1 MRVTDSAE
9 VELEALRKAV
19 AGIDKL
25 TFSGI
30 DTPET
35 RAARALPAKAM
46 LSATK
51 VIFSLMQGATDG
63 EIRRA
68 QESGKAEA
76 EQRVA
81 KRLAMPA
88 AHVGMAAFGLWGHS
102 LTDERERRVAG
113 RIGAEVSDR
122 SARMIRAHA
131 TRELEREVRL
141 QLEKESYRWPQ

>member
-1 MRVTDSAE
+1 
-9 VELEALRKAV
+9 
-19 AGIDKL
+19 
-25 TFSGI
+25 
-30 DTPET
+30 
-35 RAARALPAKAM
+35 M

-51 VIFSLMQGATDG
+51 VIFSLMPGATDG

-68 QESGKAEA
+68 QEPGKAEA

-113 RIGAEVSDR
+113 RIGAVVSDR
-122 SARMIRAHA
+122 SAADDPSPRDG
-131 TRELEREVRL
+131 ELERELRL